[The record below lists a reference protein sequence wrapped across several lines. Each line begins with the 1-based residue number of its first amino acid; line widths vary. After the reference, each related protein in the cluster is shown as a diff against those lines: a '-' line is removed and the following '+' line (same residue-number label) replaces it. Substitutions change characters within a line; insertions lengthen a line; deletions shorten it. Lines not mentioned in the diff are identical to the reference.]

1 MLPSNWQF
9 GFGCLPTAPPNF
21 PSESG
26 IYLATSPEI
35 AFGFLSENYIRSGKP
50 GSNPSAEI
58 DEFVVIVVDDSRVTG
73 SIRVD
78 PQIPSTDAK
87 CFLYEGVIDVRGMRS
102 EEHTSELQ
110 SLMRI
115 SYAVFCLKKTIQQT
129 ITHQR

>member
-1 MLPSNWQF
+1 MPYFHATHRQKLPSIWQF
-9 GFGCLPTAPPNF
+9 GLGGLPTAPQNF
-21 PSESG
+21 PCESG
-26 IYLATSPEI
+26 VYLATSPEI
-35 AFGFLSENYIRSGKP
+35 AFGFLIENYIRSGKP

-87 CFLYEGVIDVRGMRS
+87 RS

-115 SYAVFCLKKTIQQT
+115 SYAI
-129 ITHQR
+129 